1 MVRSFIAI
9 DIPENVKKQIV
20 DLQNQLPYFMG
31 KKTELDNL
39 HLTLKFL
46 GEIDDSV
53 VSDVKKLL
61 ENIKLKKFEVT
72 ISEIGV
78 FNENFI
84 KIIWLKLE
92 GDGIFN
98 LQNEIDLRL
107 DNLFPR
113 EKRFMSHL
121 TVARVKNIKNKK
133 EFLDSLKKIKI
144 PEIKFNVDNFILKK
158 SILKPEGPEYKDLG
172 VYKLN

>member
-84 KIIWLKLE
+84 KIIW
-92 GDGIFN
+92 I
-98 LQNEIDLRL
+98 
-107 DNLFPR
+107 
-113 EKRFMSHL
+113 H
-121 TVARVKNIKNKK
+121 
-133 EFLDSLKKIKI
+133 
-144 PEIKFNVDNFILKK
+144 IL
-158 SILKPEGPEYKDLG
+158 GC
-172 VYKLN
+172 